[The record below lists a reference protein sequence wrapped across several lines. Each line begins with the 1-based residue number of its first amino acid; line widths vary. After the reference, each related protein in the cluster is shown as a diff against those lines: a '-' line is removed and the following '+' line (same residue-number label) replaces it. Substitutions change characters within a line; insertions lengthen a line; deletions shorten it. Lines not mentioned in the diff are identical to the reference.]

1 VYPLINPGDPLE
13 MIGVGTF
20 AKPGLYVSMYDATK
34 TPYDTLR
41 LSDAADKRVAAA
53 LKDEDRVAMVEWFT
67 LMEVDVTD
75 LDITDTDTMLDMWTE
90 HFDESAKPKGMTK
103 ARFNYFKRLNRSI
116 QDLRSGDTII
126 IADANEEGVL
136 EQTGKITTTDYVN
149 VGQVANVKLLPLGT
163 DNFGRDVLK
172 ELVSA
177 TGTSIVIGLIA
188 GAVATIIGLTFGLLA
203 GYLGGIADRIISE
216 ILNILKMIPT
226 FFLIILAIS
235 LYGSSIDNMI
245 LIMALT
251 GWAGTARLMRGQALA
266 IREKAFIK
274 NAEVLGIGKAQ
285 IILRHVIPNC
295 IFPVLTNMAMSV
307 SGAILSEAGLSFL
320 GLGDS
325 NAVSWGRII
334 AVGRRY
340 LPSCW
345 WICLFPGLAV
355 ILTSLI
361 FHLLSD
367 GLNQAIN
374 TRSRNG

>member
-1 VYPLINPGDPLE
+1 MMKKIFRTARVNPKLFWGCFLLALLIAVAVFAPVLCSNPPDYFYDDMLHAPSAQYPMGTDGVGADVLTLVIYGTRTSLR
-13 MIGVGTF
+13 IGVMVALISCTIGTLV
-20 AKPGLYVSMYDATK
+20 GGVS
-34 TPYDTLR
+34 
-41 LSDAADKRVAAA
+41 
-53 LKDEDRVAMVEWFT
+53 
-67 LMEVDVTD
+67 
-75 LDITDTDTMLDMWTE
+75 
-90 HFDESAKPKGMTK
+90 
-103 ARFNYFKRLNRSI
+103 
-116 QDLRSGDTII
+116 
-126 IADANEEGVL
+126 
-136 EQTGKITTTDYVN
+136 
-149 VGQVANVKLLPLGT
+149 
-163 DNFGRDVLK
+163 
-172 ELVSA
+172 
-177 TGTSIVIGLIA
+177 
-188 GAVATIIGLTFGLLA
+188 
-203 GYLGGIADRIISE
+203 GYLGGIADRIINE
-216 ILNILKMIPT
+216 ILNILMMIPT

-325 NAVSWGRII
+325 NVVSWGKLI
-334 AVGRRY
+334 ATGRRY